1 MHLGTAAALSL
12 NLCLGRGQM
21 HSNQE
26 PSGMVVNGIQ
36 GEGRLARCG
45 KLETIRRRVRAPV
58 QPRHR
63 RGAPREARRSASA
76 RRGSEAASHAWA
88 HHTGGHHRGRTRLHH
103 ARRLHETAAHLGAA
117 HLRSHRRIA
126 DGQVAQ
132 AGHHGDRGH
141 VVRHEVVRGALLLLL
156 LLLLLLRL
164 LVERVH
170 PAGVLA
176 EHLDQER
183 HGVIRHSV
191 APGELQA
198 DVRADQVVASVQA
211 RREAFFHAVVDEETQ
226 QALRQLGVAA
236 VECSLHRVTVHLVVL
251 REVDRLLVTL
261 VLLVHQRRDPSHLGE
276 LVLFEP
282 LREGDLVEVVE
293 LRDGLAQL
301 LVLLALDEDLVDG
314 FVHGCDVVRLG
325 LLHVRHDQRQM
336 AGLLHLLHDT
346 CVVNLGNDG
355 VQQGIELH
363 WVFLQIKVDGAV
375 IYLQVRDLLED
386 HQKLVMGECHR
397 AVRHHGVRRLVE
409 LVVVGVKEHGVLPMV
424 VALAS
429 LNELRDV
436 KLVRVQLYEVH

>member
-164 LVERVH
+164 LVERVD
-170 PAGVLA
+170 PAGVFPQD
-176 EHLDQER
+176 LDQKG
-183 HGVIRHSV
+183 HGEVGHALPPRQ
-191 APGELQA
+191 LQA
-198 DVRADQVVASVQA
+198 DVGPNQVVASVQA
-211 RREAFFHAVVDEETQ
+211 SGEALLHVVVHEVPQ
-226 QALRQLGVAA
+226 QGLGELGVAA
-236 VECSLHRVTVHLVVL
+236 LECRLHGVLVHLVL
-251 REVDRLLVTL
+251 LGQVDGLLVAL
-261 VLLVHQRRDPSHLGE
+261 VFFVHKRRDPTHLDQF
-276 LVLFEP
+276 VLLEP
-282 LREGDLVEVVE
+282 LREGDLVEIVE
-293 LRDGLAQL
+293 
-301 LVLLALDEDLVDG
+301 
-314 FVHGCDVVRLG
+314 VR
-325 LLHVRHDQRQM
+325 
-336 AGLLHLLHDT
+336 
-346 CVVNLGNDG
+346 N
-355 VQQGIELH
+355 
-363 WVFLQIKVDGAV
+363 
-375 IYLQVRDLLED
+375 
-386 HQKLVMGECHR
+386 
-397 AVRHHGVRRLVE
+397 
-409 LVVVGVKEHGVLPMV
+409 
-424 VALAS
+424 
-429 LNELRDV
+429 
-436 KLVRVQLYEVH
+436 